1 MLRKGDLWKAR
12 ADCTKDI
19 TAGALEHF
27 VQLLARKWSYSG
39 FISILHNLP
48 KILEI
53 WFVPAEMNYQDNHSG
68 FVAVNFTRLQILETF
83 LETRRSTQTKRCI

>member
-27 VQLLARKWSYSG
+27 VQLLARKWSYSS

-53 WFVPAEMNYQDNHSG
+53 WFVPAEMIHQDNHSG
-68 FVAVNFTRLQILETF
+68 FVADRARCQFYSTTNFRDIPGNET
-83 LETRRSTQTKRCI
+83 